1 MYLSRLVVLA
11 LSMSVVSAPLAAQGI
26 PRGARTAQKVA
37 NAPRLMVAN
46 PFAFAPGDSANAVRL
61 GSAMRQEMKDIV
73 GRNYTVI
80 EQSQMNDALK
90 QYGYPIDAIL
100 SPPLATTLAKNIQA
114 RVILTGTLAKAE
126 GGRTTVTA
134 RLIGVNDDA
143 GNVVTLAQQQ
153 GQSLDDFGK
162 RIAKALGPA
171 VKSLPDA
178 KECVDQQTAK
188 PDKAEDAAKKAIKVL
203 PNNGLAHFC
212 LAQLAKAQKKPAEVV
227 QQLQAAVK
235 GDPLS
240 LAAWTALAEQ
250 YQASNDTANTLV
262 AFKQMLRV
270 APTNQALRERLFKYF
285 LASGHPET
293 AREVADEGLKLD
305 PYNADLYDLKSNA
318 CLFLSDFK
326 CAVDALETMY
336 ATDSTKADTLFF
348 SKISVAAQE
357 GKDANRLVKWSQLG
371 TRKYPNNATLLRY
384 LNAGYAM
391 AGQTDSLISVTRRI
405 IARDT
410 TETGVD
416 AALAAAKALILPPT
430 QDTAGQRRESASG
443 SAQRDTA
450 ARSSADTATRS
461 SASADTTSRSSA
473 DTASRAAAGQV
484 TPTGTSSDTSGFTPR
499 PKEALP
505 FLEFAIQHGDADA
518 KETAAVLLYSGA
530 TPLLQQ
536 PQDLQGAEQLLR
548 LAVQTANPGGK
559 VYPAANYLLGL
570 ATLFQV
576 PQIDPQAEKQKS
588 CELAKQEQGLL
599 AASDSALT
607 AGRSVNPQ
615 AVQKNLDIIK
625 KYQPRIASMLKAYCK
640 EGRKKK
646 A

>member
-1 MYLSRLVVLA
+1 MYLSRLVVIA
-11 LSMSVVSAPLAAQGI
+11 LSASVMSAPLAAQGI
-26 PRGARTAQKVA
+26 PRGARTSQTVA

-46 PFAFAPGDSANAVRL
+46 PFAFAPTDSANAVRI
-61 GSAMRQEMKDIV
+61 GSAMRQQMKDIV
-73 GRNYTVI
+73 GRNFMVI

-114 RVILTGTLAKAE
+114 RVIVTGTLAKGE
-126 GGRTTVTA
+126 GGRPTITA
-134 RLIGVNDDA
+134 RLVGVNDDA
-143 GNVVTLAQQQ
+143 GNVVTLGQGQ
-153 GQSLDDFGK
+153 GQSAEDFGK
-162 RIAKALGPA
+162 KLAKALEPA

-178 KECVDQQTAK
+178 KACVDQQTTK
-188 PDKAEDAAKKAIKVL
+188 QDKAQGAAQKAIKAL
-203 PNNGLAHFC
+203 PNHGLAHFC
-212 LAQLAKAQKKPAEVV
+212 LAQIAKAQKKPADVV
-227 QQLQAAVK
+227 KHLQSSVK

-240 LAAWTALAEQ
+240 LPAWTALAEQ
-250 YQASNDTANTLV
+250 YQAANDTANTLA

-293 AREVADEGLKLD
+293 AREVADEGLRLD
-305 PYNADLYDLKSNA
+305 PYNADLHDLKSNA
-318 CLFLSDFK
+318 CLFLGDFK

-371 TRKYPNNATLLRY
+371 TRKYPNNPTLLRY

-391 AGQTDSLISVTRRI
+391 AGQSDSVVSVTRRI

-410 TETGVD
+410 TETGVE
-416 AALAAAKALILPPT
+416 AALAAAKTLILPPV
-430 QDTAGQRRESASG
+430 QDSVKGADSASG
-443 SAQRDTA
+443 SAR
-450 ARSSADTATRS
+450 
-461 SASADTTSRSSA
+461 DTTSRSSG

-484 TPTGTSSDTSGFTPR
+484 TPAATGADTTGFTPR
-499 PKEALP
+499 SKDALP
-505 FLEFAIQHGDADA
+505 FLEFAIKYGDADA

-548 LAVQTANPGGK
+548 LAVQSANPSGR

-570 ATLFQV
+570 AILFQV
-576 PQIDPQAEKQKS
+576 PQKDPEVEKQKS
-588 CELAKQEQGLL
+588 CDGAKEMQALL

-607 AGRSVNPQ
+607 AGRSVNPE
-615 AVQKNLDIIK
+615 AVGKNLGIIK

-640 EGRKKK
+640 GEKRR

>member
-1 MYLSRLVVLA
+1 MYLSRLVVIALLA
-11 LSMSVVSAPLAAQGI
+11 GGLSVPLAGQGI
-26 PRGARTAQKVA
+26 PRGARTTQTVV

-46 PFAFAPGDSANAVRL
+46 PFAFSPADSANAVRL
-61 GSAMRQEMKDIV
+61 GSAMRQEMKEIV
-73 GRNYTVI
+73 GRTFNVV

-114 RVILTGTLAKAE
+114 RVVVTGTMAKAD
-126 GGRTTVTA
+126 GGRTAVTA

-143 GNVVTLAQQQ
+143 GNVVTLTQQQ
-153 GQSLDDFGK
+153 GQSYEAFGQAL
-162 RIAKALGPA
+162 AKALEPA
-171 VKSLPDA
+171 IKSLPDA
-178 KECVDQQTAK
+178 KSCVDQQASK
-188 PDKAEDAAKKAIKVL
+188 PDKAEGGASKAIKML
-203 PNNGLAHFC
+203 PNHGLAHFC
-212 LAQLAKAQKKPAEVV
+212 LAQIAKARKKPAEVV
-227 QQLQAAVK
+227 KHLQAAVK

-240 LAAWTALAEQ
+240 LPAWTSLAEQ
-250 YQASNDTANTLV
+250 YQAANDTANTLV

-293 AREVADEGLKLD
+293 ARDVADEGLKLD

-357 GKDANRLVKWSQLG
+357 GKDAARLVKWSQIG
-371 TRKYPNNATLLRY
+371 SRKYPDNPTLLRY
-384 LNAGYAM
+384 LNTGYAL
-391 AGQTDSLISVTRRI
+391 AGQTDSVISVTKRI
-405 IARDT
+405 IAKDT
-410 TETGVD
+410 TETGVQ
-416 AALAAAKALILPPT
+416 AALAAAKALILPPAPDSAARQPSSGPGAT
-430 QDTAGQRRESASG
+430 PRRDSVSATRTGQPPANVRPDTA
-443 SAQRDTA
+443 
-450 ARSSADTATRS
+450 
-461 SASADTTSRSSA
+461 
-473 DTASRAAAGQV
+473 
-484 TPTGTSSDTSGFTPR
+484 GFTPR
-499 PKEALP
+499 SKDALP
-505 FLEFAIQHGDADA
+505 FLEFAIKYGDADA
-518 KETAAVLLYSGA
+518 KEAAAHLLYRGA
-530 TPLLQQ
+530 APLLQE

-548 LAVQTANPGGK
+548 LSVQSANPAGK

-588 CELAKQEQGLL
+588 CELAKQEQALL

-607 AGRSVNPQ
+607 AGRSVNPE
-615 AVQKNLDIIK
+615 AVDKNLGIIK
-625 KYQPRIASMLKAYCK
+625 KYNPRIASMLKAYCK
-640 EGRKKK
+640 VGKKK